1 MIIFILYYCYYQCY
15 RVHVSLERFR
25 GQSFSRHQCKR
36 VDEHD
41 RHILQARLSFCL
53 REFFF
58 SFRPWTQNSGQRDL
72 ASLRRIAMHRKAAV
86 FALLQYIMAI
96 FACDL
101 KSEISRSQRSIIEV
115 PTFFDDR
122 FAQQQ
127 RHSVVGYDGQCRQIF
142 EEAVDDGRCYSLK
155 SRANFQLPA
164 QPEKPRNI
172 IYLHT
177 AYSSI
182 VTIVIILS
190 SK

>member
-1 MIIFILYYCYYQCY
+1 
-15 RVHVSLERFR
+15 
-25 GQSFSRHQCKR
+25 
-36 VDEHD
+36 
-41 RHILQARLSFCL
+41 
-53 REFFF
+53 
-58 SFRPWTQNSGQRDL
+58 
-72 ASLRRIAMHRKAAV
+72 MHRRTAV

-122 FAQQQ
+122 FAQEQ
-127 RHSVVGYDGQCRQIF
+127 RHSVVGYDGQCRQMF
-142 EEAVDDGRCYSLK
+142 EEAVDDGRCYSLN

-172 IYLHT
+172 IYLHS

-182 VTIVIILS
+182 VTIVIIYYRTNNKIYYCKNKVMLIS
-190 SK
+190 YGLVQYQNNIIFS

>member
-1 MIIFILYYCYYQCY
+1 MIIFLYYCYYQCY
-15 RVHVSLERFR
+15 RVHVSSERFR
-25 GQSFSRHQCKR
+25 DQLFPWNQCKR

-41 RHILQARLSFCL
+41 RHIFQAKLSFCL

-58 SFRPWTQNSGQRDL
+58 SFLPRTSNSGQRDPTPP
-72 ASLRRIAMHRKAAV
+72 RRTTMHRTTAV

-101 KSEISRSQRSIIEV
+101 KSEISRSPRSIIEV
-115 PTFFDDR
+115 PTFFDNR
-122 FAQQQ
+122 FAQEQ
-127 RHSVVGYDGQCRQIF
+127 RHSVVGYDGQCRQMF
-142 EEAVDDGRCYSLK
+142 EEAVDDGRCYSLN

-190 SK
+190 NK